1 MKLLS
6 SQIYVSFLMIAA
18 SVFIVVE
25 ISMGSPVGITEFPIA
40 SIPEPATMLLM
51 GTGLIG
57 LSSAFRNKLIKK

>member
-1 MKLLS
+1 
-6 SQIYVSFLMIAA
+6 MIAA